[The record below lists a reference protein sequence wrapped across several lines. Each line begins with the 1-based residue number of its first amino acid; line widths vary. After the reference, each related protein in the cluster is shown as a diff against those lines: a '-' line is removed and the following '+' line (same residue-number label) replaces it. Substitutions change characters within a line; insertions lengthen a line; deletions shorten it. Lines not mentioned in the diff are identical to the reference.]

1 MSDTR
6 STRPGRLIHGL
17 FARQLVAEK
26 GKLRELHGSLDTVA
40 AAQTMTPNR
49 AADLPPPS
57 GEICSIPPD
66 DASGARRIG

>member
-6 STRPGRLIHGL
+6 STQPGRHIHGV
-17 FARQLVAEK
+17 FAGQLVAEK
-26 GKLRELHGSLDTVA
+26 RKLRELRESLDTVA
-40 AAQTMTPNR
+40 AAQTLNPNG

-57 GEICSIPPD
+57 GEIFSIPPD